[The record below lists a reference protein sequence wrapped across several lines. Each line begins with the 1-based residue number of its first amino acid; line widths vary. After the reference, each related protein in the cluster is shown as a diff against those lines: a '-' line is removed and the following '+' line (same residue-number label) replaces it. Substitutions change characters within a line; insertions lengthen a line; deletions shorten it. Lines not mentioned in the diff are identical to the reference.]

1 MEKAMAPHSS
11 ILAWKIPWM
20 EEPGGRSPWGRKEMD
35 TTEATEHAHT
45 HMHWID
51 DISGFK
57 RREYQ
62 KNERRQGT
70 NDM

>member
-1 MEKAMAPHSS
+1 
-11 ILAWKIPWM
+11 M